1 MADPNRAIIDRR
13 AFIRGVTGLG
23 LAAAG
28 FAVAACGSSSTGS
41 GTSTEIPSTT
51 ATIKPEADGDLNW
64 YTWSDYV
71 PGDVVASFEK
81 QYGVKVNQSYFANNA
96 EMLQKMA
103 GGVGYDLITANSGF
117 ITQLVAGKLLQ
128 PFDVNSLKNWGQV
141 KNYFQKPWWD
151 AQSGDG
157 RYTAP
162 YGYGGTGI
170 YYRTDKIPKVTGW
183 QDMWAHPEAAGHI
196 YVLDSMGDTMGM
208 ALLKNGFGMN
218 DADSGHLQAAGSD
231 LLALKPS
238 IAAITQNI
246 TPPVASGEAWLMEG
260 WATQIYQGITQ
271 MKNPEVANFYMPS
284 DGPLLACD
292 TLSIGS
298 KAKAPGTALLFV
310 DWMLEP
316 DNNHALGAYT
326 LNRTGARGGDAAF
339 AEAMKSYPYFDFPES
354 LVEDRNMWK
363 EYPYGDRLRLWNAQW
378 SRVTA

>member
-1 MADPNRAIIDRR
+1 MTTPNRPTIDRR
-13 AFIRGVTGLG
+13 TFFRGVAGLS
-23 LAAAG
+23 LAAG
-28 FAVAACGSSSTGS
+28 LTAVACSPSSPS
-41 GTSTEIPSTT
+41 GTGSTEIPSTT
-51 ATIKPEADGDLNW
+51 ATVKPEVDGDLNW

-71 PGDVVASFEK
+71 PPEVVAAFEK

-103 GGVGYDLITANSGF
+103 GGVEFDLITTNSGF

-128 PFDVNSLKNWGQV
+128 PFDVNSVKNWGQI
-141 KNYFQKPWWD
+141 KPYFQKPWWD
-151 AQSGDG
+151 AQTGDG
-157 RYTAP
+157 RYTSP

-170 YYRTDKIPKVTGW
+170 YYRTDKIAKVGGW
-183 QDMWAHPEAAGHI
+183 GDMWANPDAAGHI

-208 ALLKNGFGMN
+208 ALLKNGFDMN
-218 DADSGHLQAAGSD
+218 DGDSAHLQQSAGD

-260 WATQIYQGITQ
+260 WATQVYQGIKQ

-292 TLSIGS
+292 TLSLGS
-298 KAKAPGTALLFV
+298 KAKAPGTALLFI
-310 DWMLEP
+310 DWMLDP
-316 DNNHALGAYT
+316 DNNHALGEYT
-326 LNRTGARGGDAAF
+326 LNRTGAGGGDAAF
-339 AEAMKSYPYFDFPES
+339 SEAMKSYPYFDFPES
-354 LVEDRNMWK
+354 LVQERKNWK
-363 EYPYGDRLRLWNAQW
+363 EYPFGDRLQLWNSQW